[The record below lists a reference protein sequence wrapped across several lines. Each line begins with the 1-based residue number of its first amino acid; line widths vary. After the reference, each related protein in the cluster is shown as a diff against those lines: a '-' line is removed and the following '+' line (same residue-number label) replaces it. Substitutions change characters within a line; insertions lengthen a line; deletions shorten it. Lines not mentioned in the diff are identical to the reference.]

1 MYYNNI
7 LTSRDLSRYFN
18 IFTFM
23 RRIDSAIIIQKW
35 WRQIIKKRENNIQD
49 IILR

>member
-1 MYYNNI
+1 MYYNTI

-23 RRIDSAIIIQKW
+23 RRIESAVKIQRW
-35 WRQIIKKRENNIQD
+35 WRKLNKKNKDNIQD

>member
-1 MYYNNI
+1 MYYNTI
-7 LTSRDLSRYFN
+7 LTSRDLTRYLN

-23 RRIDSAIIIQKW
+23 RRIESAIKIQKW
-35 WRQIIKKRENNIQD
+35 WRKIYKKNKNNIQD

>member
-1 MYYNNI
+1 MYTNTI

-23 RRIDSAIIIQKW
+23 RRIENAVKIQRW
-35 WRQIIKKRENNIQD
+35 WRKINKKNKDNIQD